1 MRLYLD
7 PHGCA
12 KNQVDAE
19 FLLSSLVASGWEVC
33 EDPELA
39 DLVIVNS
46 CGFIESA
53 KRESIEALLGWR
65 EAYPGKKI
73 MLAGCLSQRYADELA
88 GEMTE
93 VDFFFGNG
101 DLSRIGEAVDA
112 AMTGKDRVL
121 CPPIGDDSREE
132 ALAAMD
138 SALCGSQRP
147 VLSLPGSAFLKISEG
162 CDNRC
167 TYCAIPLIR
176 GGLRSRPAASILA
189 EACSLIGRG
198 IRELCLVGQDLASY
212 GVDRG
217 ESGALVTLLHELL
230 ALDGDVWIRLLYIH
244 PDHFP
249 RELLPLIAEG
259 LARRE
264 KEGPGKPYIV
274 PYFDVPFQHAS
285 EPILRAMNRRG
296 TVDAYLALIAEIRAV
311 VPAATIRS
319 TFLLGFPGE
328 TEADVEALLA
338 FQSAARLDW
347 LGAFSYSREEDTPA
361 WGLKG
366 RVGKKTAEARKRRVE
381 EAQQAISS
389 ARMSRFAGQSMDI
402 LIEEKLEGDEGL
414 WLGRAVCQAPDVDGS
429 TVITS
434 FDELP
439 LGGLVPCRI
448 VRVNGFDLDAVPER
462 A

>member
-19 FLLSSLVASGWEVC
+19 FMLSSLMAAGWEIC
-33 EDPELA
+33 EDPETA

-53 KRESIEALLGWR
+53 KRESIEALLAWR
-65 EAYPGKKI
+65 DAYPGKKI
-73 MLAGCLSQRYADELA
+73 MLAGCLSQRYAADLA
-88 GEMTE
+88 AEMPE

-101 DLSRIGEAVDA
+101 DLSRVGEAVKA
-112 AMTGKDRVL
+112 VMAGTERIL
-121 CPPIGDDSREE
+121 CPPVGDDSREE
-132 ALAAMD
+132 ALAAQD
-138 SALCGSQRP
+138 SALCGSHRP
-147 VLSLPGSAFLKISEG
+147 ILSLPGSAFLKISEG

-189 EACSLIGRG
+189 EARSLIGRG

-217 ESGALVTLLHELL
+217 ETGSLIGLLKELL

-259 LARRE
+259 LSRRE
-264 KEGPGKPYIV
+264 REGPGRPYIV

-285 EPILRAMNRRG
+285 PSILRAMNRRG
-296 TVDAYLALIAEIRAV
+296 DVETYLALVEDIRRAV
-311 VPAATIRS
+311 PEATIRS

-328 TEADVEALLA
+328 TEADVEALLD

-347 LGAFSYSREEDTPA
+347 LGAFSWSREEDTPA

-366 RVGKKTAEARKRRVE
+366 RVAKKIAETRKRRVE
-381 EAQQAISS
+381 EAQQPISIE
-389 ARMSRFAGQSMDI
+389 RMARFAGQKMDI
-402 LIEEKLEGDEGL
+402 LIEEKVEGEEGL
-414 WLGRAVCQAPDVDGS
+414 WLGRAVCQAPEVDGS

-462 A
+462 G